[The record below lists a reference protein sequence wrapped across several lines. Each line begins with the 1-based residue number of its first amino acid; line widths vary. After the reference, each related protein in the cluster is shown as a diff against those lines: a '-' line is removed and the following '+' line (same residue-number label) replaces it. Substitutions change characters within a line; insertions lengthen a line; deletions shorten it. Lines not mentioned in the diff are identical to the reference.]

1 MNLRLGVMMD
11 PIESIKPQK
20 DSTLAMLLAA
30 QSRGWEIRYFRQQDA
45 WIESGR
51 AHAQMRALKVSDH
64 HESWYQFGASKSS
77 PLAELDVILMRVDP
91 PYNLEYINS
100 THLLEL
106 ATAQGVLVV
115 NDPAGLRLMHEK
127 LYINWFEDLIPPTL
141 VTPLRQ
147 RIKEFL
153 ALHKDIIV
161 KPLDSMGG
169 HAVFRIRP
177 DDSNTNSILESMT
190 DYDQTTVMAQRY
202 IPEIMQGDKRIL
214 MIDGTPV
221 PYALA
226 RIPAAG
232 ETRGNLAAGG
242 RGEGRPLSARDL
254 EICSRVG
261 PVLQRHGI
269 LFAGLDVIGDYLTEI
284 NITSPTCI
292 RELDRIY
299 GLDIAGQLMDVIA
312 GKLKTSKTKIK
323 SVTGQSK

>member
-1 MNLRLGVMMD
+1 MSVRLGVMMD
-11 PIESIKPQK
+11 PIESIKPYK

-30 QSRGWEIRYFRQQDA
+30 QARGWELWYMRQQDA
-45 WIESGR
+45 WIENGHAR
-51 AHAQMRALKVSDH
+51 AEMRRLKVADETQNWH
-64 HESWYQFGASKSS
+64 QFGATETM
-77 PLAELDVILMRVDP
+77 PLASLDVILMRLDP

-106 ATAQGVLVV
+106 AASHGALVV

-127 LYINWFEDLIPPTL
+127 LYINWFEDLTPPTL
-141 VTPLRQ
+141 ITPLRK

-153 ALHKDIIV
+153 AAHKDIIV

-169 HAVFRIRP
+169 HAVFRVRL
-177 DDSNTNSILESMT
+177 DDPNTNSILESMT
-190 DYDQTTVMAQRY
+190 DYDRTTVMAQRY
-202 IPEIMQGDKRIL
+202 IPEIVQGDKRIL
-214 MIDGTPV
+214 MIDGAPV

-242 RGEGRPLSARDL
+242 RGEGRALSARDL

-261 PVLQRHGI
+261 PMLRQHGI
-269 LFAGLDVIGDYLTEI
+269 LFTGLDVIGDHLTEI

-292 RELDRIY
+292 RELDKIY

-312 GKLKTSKTKIK
+312 TRLKSRPGKAGS
-323 SVTGQSK
+323 

>member
-1 MNLRLGVMMD
+1 LR
-11 PIESIKPQK
+11 
-20 DSTLAMLLAA
+20 
-30 QSRGWEIRYFRQQDA
+30 
-45 WIESGR
+45 
-51 AHAQMRALKVSDH
+51 VSDQ
-64 HESWYQFGASKSS
+64 HENWYQFGAGKSS
-77 PLAELDVILMRVDP
+77 SLGELDVILMRVDP

-106 ATAQGVLVV
+106 TAAQGVLVV

-141 VTPLRQ
+141 VTPMRS

-153 ALHKDIIV
+153 ATHKDIIV

-169 HAVFRIRP
+169 HAVFRIRLNDP
-177 DDSNTNSILESMT
+177 NTNSILESMT
-190 DYDQTTVMAQRY
+190 DYDRVTVMAQRY
-202 IPEIMQGDKRIL
+202 IPEIAHGDKRIL
-214 MIDGTPV
+214 MINGEPV
-221 PYALA
+221 PSALA

-242 RGEGRPLSARDL
+242 RGEGRSLSARDL

-261 PVLQRHGI
+261 PVLQQHGI

-292 RELDRIY
+292 RELDKIY
-299 GLDIAGQLMDVIA
+299 DLDIAGQLLDTIA
-312 GKLKTSKTKIK
+312 AKLKTSTTKTKIK
-323 SVTGQSK
+323 SGTRQSK

>member
-1 MNLRLGVMMD
+1 MTIRLGVMMD
-11 PIESIKPQK
+11 PIESIKPYK

-30 QSRGWEIRYFRQQDA
+30 QARGWELWYMRRQDA
-45 WIESGR
+45 WIENGR
-51 AHAQMRALKVSDH
+51 ARAEMRRLKVTDDPRH
-64 HESWYQFGASKSS
+64 WHQFDETETG
-77 PLAELDVILMRVDP
+77 PLTALDVILMRVDP

-100 THLLEL
+100 THLLER
-106 ATAQGVLVV
+106 AAAGGVLVV

-127 LYINWFEDLIPPTL
+127 LYINWFEDLTPPTL
-141 VTPLRQ
+141 ITPLRK

-153 ALHKDIIV
+153 ATHKDIIV

-169 HAVFRIRP
+169 HAVFRVRP
-177 DDSNTNSILESMT
+177 DDANANSILESMT
-190 DYDQTTVMAQRY
+190 DYDRNTVMAQRY
-202 IPEIMQGDKRIL
+202 IPEIVEGDKRIL
-214 MIDGTPV
+214 MIDGMPA

-242 RGEGRPLSARDL
+242 RGEGRPLSERDR
-254 EICSRVG
+254 EICARVG
-261 PVLQRHGI
+261 PVLRENGI

-292 RELDRIY
+292 RELDKIY

-312 GKLKTSKTKIK
+312 GKLKSAKTKI
-323 SVTGQSK
+323 SR